1 MGAERK
7 RGRKWDYHKI
17 IDSKKVQRDDQIDER
32 EREQWQKEVG
42 RRRTKNESSPIA
54 AFDSKLLG
62 VLC

>member
-32 EREQWQKEVG
+32 EREQ
-42 RRRTKNESSPIA
+42 
-54 AFDSKLLG
+54 
-62 VLC
+62 